1 MQAPIQLYRGLADNI
16 HQWIQEGTLR
26 PGDRVPSVRKL
37 SQQKRVSVATVLRAY
52 VELEAQGH
60 IEARPQ
66 SGYYVRVRRSAV
78 VPEPEVST
86 PAKGPVAVGNTDFL
100 QRMLSSNRDPKMIQ
114 FGGALLGASLLD
126 LERLGGLAANAARR
140 KPELAYRYDVNPG
153 NSQLR
158 AELAKRSLSW
168 GCHLKKDDFLLTL
181 GGTEAIHLALRAVT
195 KPGDVVAVEAP
206 TYFGF
211 LSILK
216 SLGLKAYGLP
226 THPRHGIDVDYLERA
241 LPRQKIA
248 AVLCIPSFSN
258 PLGAVMPDEAK
269 ERMVR
274 LLAKRGIPLIE
285 DDTFG
290 DLAWDR
296 PRPRTAKSW
305 DKDGHVLFLGSF
317 SKGVAPGY
325 RVGYLS
331 AGRYQSQVQDL
342 KNTITLAGPGITQ
355 QALADYLRLGYYER
369 HLRRLNKRLQ
379 LQVQQVAEA
388 VSVHFPKGT
397 RLAQPQGGFLLWVEL
412 PEGCDAVK
420 LHDRALAKGISL
432 APGPMFSAR
441 GRYQNFVR
449 LNCGLDWSD
458 KVEAGLAT
466 LGKLAKG

>member
-1 MQAPIQLYRGLADNI
+1 MPATQQLYRGLADNI
-16 HQWIQEGTLR
+16 HQWIKEGTLR

-37 SQQKRVSVATVLRAY
+37 SQQRRVSIATVLRAY
-52 VELEAQGH
+52 VQLEAEGH

-86 PAKGPVAVGNTDFL
+86 PAKAPVAVGNHDLL
-100 QRMLSSNRDPKMIQ
+100 QRMLTSNRDPKMLAL
-114 FGGALLGASLLD
+114 GGALLGQSLLD
-126 LERLGGLAANAARR
+126 LDRLSSLTAKAVRR
-140 KPELAYRYDVNPG
+140 KPELAYRYDANPG
-153 NSQLR
+153 HPQLR

-168 GCHLKKDDFLLTL
+168 GCHLKRDDFLLTV
-181 GGTEAIHLALRAVT
+181 GATEALHLALRAVT

-211 LSILK
+211 LSMLN

-226 THPRHGIDVDYLERA
+226 SHPRFGIDVDYLERA

-248 AVLCIPSFSN
+248 AVLCMPSFSN
-258 PLGAVMPDEAK
+258 PMGAVMPDEAK
-269 ERMVR
+269 QRLVE

-296 PRPRTAKSW
+296 ERPRTAKAW
-305 DKDGHVLFLGSF
+305 DKHGDVLLVGSF
-317 SKGVAPGY
+317 DKSVAPGY
-325 RVGYLS
+325 RVGYV
-331 AGRYQSQVQDL
+331 APGRHLGAVSEL
-342 KNTITLAGPGITQ
+342 KNTITLAGPGLTH
-355 QALADYLRLGYYER
+355 QAMADYLRLGYYER

-388 VSVHFPKGT
+388 VGVHFPKGT

-412 PEGCDAVK
+412 PEGCDAVA
-420 LHDRALAKGISL
+420 LHDRALTKGISI

-458 KVEAGLAT
+458 KVEVGLAT
-466 LGKLAKG
+466 LGRLAKG

>member
-1 MQAPIQLYRGLADNI
+1 MPATQQLYRGLADHI
-16 HQWIQEGTLR
+16 HQWIKEGTLR

-37 SQQKRVSVATVLRAY
+37 SQQRRVSIATVLRAY
-52 VELEAQGH
+52 VQLESEGH

-66 SGYYVRVRRSAV
+66 SGYYVRVRRSAIV
-78 VPEPEVST
+78 AEPVMST
-86 PAKGPVAVGNTDFL
+86 PAKAPVAVSNADFL
-100 QRMLSSNRDPKMIQ
+100 QRMLSSNRDPKVLPL
-114 FGGALLGASLLD
+114 GGALLGQSLLD
-126 LERLGGLAANAARR
+126 LDRLSHLAASAARR
-140 KPELAYRYDVNPG
+140 KPELAFRYDVNPG
-153 NSQLR
+153 NAQLR

-168 GCHLKKDDFLLTL
+168 GCHLKKDDFMLTL

-211 LSILK
+211 LTMLQ

-269 ERMVR
+269 QRLVA

-296 PRPRTAKSW
+296 ERPRTAKAW
-305 DKDGHVLFLGSF
+305 DKDGNVLFLGSF

-325 RVGYLS
+325 RVGYLA
-331 AGRYQSQVQDL
+331 AGRHQAKVLEL

-379 LQVQQVAEA
+379 LQVQQVAEG

-412 PEGCDAVK
+412 PEGCDAVA
-420 LHDRALAKGISL
+420 LHEKALAKGISI